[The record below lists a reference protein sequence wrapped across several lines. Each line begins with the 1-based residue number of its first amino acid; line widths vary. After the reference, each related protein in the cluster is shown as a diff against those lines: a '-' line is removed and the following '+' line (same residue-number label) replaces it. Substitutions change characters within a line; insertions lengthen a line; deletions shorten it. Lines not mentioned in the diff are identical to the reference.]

1 MKTVS
6 VRLNDT
12 ELEVLSRLSEQLGE
26 SRSQVVKR
34 SISALAERKLQGTA
48 PHVLAERMGLIGSFS
63 GSANLSEN
71 VARRVRNNLR
81 SESARRR

>member
-1 MKTVS
+1 MKTIS
-6 VRLNDT
+6 VWLNDT

-34 SISALAERKLQGTA
+34 SISALAEQKLQGTS
-48 PHVLAERMGLIGSFS
+48 PHVLAERIGLIGLFS
-63 GSANLSEN
+63 GPANLSEN
-71 VARRVRNNLR
+71 VARQVRSNLR